1 MAKLDV
7 YVAEEC
13 WACEET
19 RRIVADVAPQFP
31 EVAIKLRDINN
42 GNVPSRVFATPT
54 YVLDDRVIYMGNPT
68 REELK
73 EKLALVQQALLSE

>member
-7 YVAEEC
+7 YVRDEC
-13 WACEET
+13 WACEES

-42 GNVPSRVFATPT
+42 GNVPSKVFATPT

-73 EKLALVQQALLSE
+73 EKLALTQQALPRE